1 VDKKPS
7 SVDISYISYF
17 RENPYDFIAI
27 IAIVGQSNV
36 FKIVNSMCCCV
47 TIVIYGVKLYFQTG
61 KNDKNAG
68 TESNSVD

>member
-17 RENPYDFIAI
+17 RENPDDFIAI

-68 TESNSVD
+68 TGSNSVD